1 MALENCHGS
10 LLFVQLFQ
18 NYELILTEEQYK
30 LVKRESGGLMPY
42 RIHQMGIYLM
52 IEIQKGLI
60 VLWDKRT
67 TVFIKLGAEFKVR
80 YNLKDILSIYL
91 MQN

>member
-1 MALENCHGS
+1 MVVLENCHCS
-10 LLFVQLFQ
+10 LLFAQLFQ

-30 LVKRESGGLMPY
+30 VVKRESGGHIPY

-67 TVFIKLGAEFKVR
+67 TVFIKLSAEFKVR
-80 YNLKDILSIYL
+80 SY
-91 MQN
+91 